1 MKLEPVY
8 LLGPEPKPTT
18 AEKSVSRRQLFGWCA
33 ASVGLGLS
41 VGWGVGARSD
51 AATAPVE
58 EPATESA
65 SLRWALE
72 IQGASDEALYAKA
85 MLFLHVI
92 GSTRDERLLPG
103 LERLVGLV
111 LAHEDSATRQFC
123 SFLADLIDDW
133 DAASALRSS
142 LPDLRRRV
150 R

>member
-8 LLGPEPKPTT
+8 LLGPEPRPAT
-18 AEKSVSRRQLFGWCA
+18 AGKTVSRRQLFGWCGV
-33 ASVGLGLS
+33 SVGLGLS
-41 VGWGVGARSD
+41 VGWAVGARSD
-51 AATAPVE
+51 AATAPVGE
-58 EPATESA
+58 SAAESA

-92 GSTRDERLLPG
+92 GSTRDERLIPG

-111 LAHEDSATRQFC
+111 LVHEDSATPQFC

-133 DAASALRSS
+133 EAASPLRSS
-142 LPDLRRRV
+142 LVDLRRRA